1 MILIKREI
9 NLSVYYLF
17 INQILFIRAISH
29 HREEGKQLQHTRKS
43 ISVGAVGV
51 RWAERSKHVFSFI
64 RATQ

>member
-9 NLSVYYLF
+9 NLSVCYLF
-17 INQILFIRAISH
+17 INQILFIR
-29 HREEGKQLQHTRKS
+29 EEGKQLQHTRQS

-51 RWAERSKHVFSFI
+51 GWAERSKHVFSFI